1 MINVANNGE
10 AVAFVL
16 SEILKKGHDVSLAG
30 TKSIGAGRTFRELVN
45 LQVTIADPA
54 LRLVHPIF
62 SKFRLGNA
70 VARLAWMLA
79 ASNRVDDIAYYD
91 PGVRRF
97 SDDGVIV
104 PGSDFGRRILAPSPG
119 INQLHEVI
127 RLLKED
133 RHTRR
138 AVVAVYQPDDCG
150 RDSRDI
156 PCALNVAFHV
166 RDNVLHPTVV
176 MRSNNAW
183 ALLPYNLFEFSM
195 IAEIVACEIRLPLGA
210 LTHIA
215 LSMHVYEEDLI
226 AAAETVAH
234 STRGPVLAWSP
245 GAMREAGSPLPQ
257 IKTLCEFESSIR
269 KAGAAADIAEMKR
282 LLAQCENAL
291 MPYWRSFALV
301 LFWFSSSRMG
311 SAELQSA
318 ALERLTAPWRELL
331 MARAQPQ

>member
-1 MINVANNGE
+1 MINAANNGE
-10 AVAFVL
+10 AVALVL
-16 SEILKKGHDVSLAG
+16 SEILRKGHDVSLAG

-45 LQVTIADPA
+45 LQATVADPA
-54 LRLVHPIF
+54 LNLVHPIF
-62 SKFRLGNA
+62 RKFRLTNA

-79 ASNRVDDIAYYD
+79 ASNRVEDIAYYD

-104 PGSDFGRRILAPSPG
+104 PGSDFGRRILAPYPG
-119 INQLHEVI
+119 VNQLHEVI

-138 AVVAVYQPDDCG
+138 AVIAVYQPGDCG

-166 RDNVLHPTVV
+166 RDSVLYPTVV

-183 ALLPYNLFEFSM
+183 ALLPYNLFEFSV
-195 IAEIVACEIRLPLGA
+195 IAEVVACEIGLPLGA

-215 LSMHVYEEDLI
+215 LSMHVYEEDLN
-226 AAAETVAH
+226 AAAETVAQ
-234 STRGPVLAWSP
+234 SSSAPVLAWSP

-257 IKTLCEFESSIR
+257 IETLCQFESSIR
-269 KAGAAADIAEMKR
+269 KAGAAADIVEMKR
-282 LLAQCENAL
+282 LLAQCETTL
-291 MPYWRSFALV
+291 TPYWRSFVLV
-301 LFWFSSSRMG
+301 LFWFSGSRMG
-311 SAELQSA
+311 NTELQNA
-318 ALERLTAPWRELL
+318 ALERLAAPWRELL
-331 MARAQPQ
+331 IAPT